1 MSAKFS
7 IEHVLERTIFALR
20 WLMAPVYLGLGLTIG
35 LLMVVFLRE
44 LAHYLPQAMEMSVE
58 TVILVA
64 LTLIDLSLVGNLMVI
79 VLMSGYEN
87 FVSKFDLDS
96 VSDRPAWLDKIDFS
110 GLKIKLLGSIVAISA
125 IHLLKLFMEIGKE
138 EGASIDA
145 EQIRWL
151 LAIHAVLVVSGLLLA
166 GMDWL
171 KERAV
176 PANHG
181 KHTKGGSS
189 GH

>member
-1 MSAKFS
+1 MPAKLR

-44 LAHYLPQAMEMSVE
+44 LAHYLPQAMEMSAE
-58 TVILVA
+58 TAILTA
-64 LTLIDLSLVGNLMVI
+64 LTLIDLCLVGNLMVI

-96 VSDRPAWLDKIDFS
+96 VADRPAWLDKIDFS

-125 IHLLKLFMEIGKE
+125 IHLLKLFMEISKE
-138 EGASIDA
+138 KDAPVDA

-176 PANHG
+176 PTHHGANA
-181 KHTKGGSS
+181 KGGASD
-189 GH
+189 H

>member
-1 MSAKFS
+1 MPAKLSF
-7 IEHVLERTIFALR
+7 EQVLERTLFALR

-35 LLMVVFLRE
+35 LLMIVFLRE
-44 LAHYLPQAMEMSVE
+44 VAYYLPQAMEMSVE
-58 TVILVA
+58 TAILAA
-64 LTLIDLSLVGNLMVI
+64 LTLIDLCLVGNLLVI

-96 VSDRPAWLDKIDFS
+96 VNDRPEWLDKIDFS

-138 EGASIDA
+138 KDVAIDA

-171 KERAV
+171 KEKAAPGNR
-176 PANHG
+176 G
-181 KHTKGGSS
+181 KAAKGGAS